1 MRTKKVAKN
10 LIISTILTTLV
21 ALIGMVKIK
30 YFLNYLGAETTGIY
44 QLFNQILSYI
54 SLVDAGLTSSILYS
68 LYKPVSDNDTK
79 KINAILKGGRN
90 FYNKIALIIIV
101 IGLIVSLKID
111 FFINEYT
118 ISLGYIQVCF
128 ILFIIS
134 SAINYFVTSRK
145 VILEA
150 KQNLYKVHL
159 VVYTTIILKGIL
171 EIVLLSLK
179 LKLLSLMI
187 LSLVISIIQNIIII
201 FVSKKDYDELS
212 YKDVVPDN
220 NFKKETKNLLAQ
232 KIASIVFNNIDVILI
247 SKFINAGSVV
257 IYTSYSYI
265 ITSIQNIVKKI
276 GSSSLA
282 SVGNLL
288 VTEKNKA
295 REIFYEYNAM
305 CFYIANIISVPL
317 LLVITPFVSIFY
329 GAEYTLPF
337 LGTFCIVIILYF
349 RVIEIPLDTYNS
361 ALGYFEKIKKC
372 VIFQS
377 IVNLVLSFVLLFKI
391 GIQGILLATVIS
403 YIFGQFMIYPYIL
416 NNNYFK
422 DHKIR
427 YYSNFFK
434 LSVISVF
441 SYIIMYVL
449 VKDIVVNNLFQW
461 FLLGAFVFVVN
472 FIITT
477 IYYVIIKE
485 TAFFERFKKI
495 LKGRK

>member
-1 MRTKKVAKN
+1 MRTQKVAKN
-10 LIISTILTTLV
+10 LIISTVLTTLV

-90 FYNKIALIIIV
+90 FYNKIALIIIAL
-101 IGLIVSLKID
+101 GLIVSLKID

-118 ISLGYIQVCF
+118 SPLWYIQLCF
-128 ILFIIS
+128 VVFIIS

-159 VVYTTIILKGIL
+159 VVYTTIIIKGIL
-171 EIVLLSLK
+171 EIVLLSFK
-179 LKLLSLMI
+179 LKLLSLMV

-201 FVSKKDYDELS
+201 FVSKKDYNELS
-212 YKDVVPDN
+212 YKDVEADN
-220 NFKKETKNLLAQ
+220 SFKKETKNLLAQ
-232 KIASIVFNNIDVILI
+232 KIANLVFNNIDVILI
-247 SKFINAGSVV
+247 SKFISAGSVV
-257 IYTSYSYI
+257 VYTSYSYI
-265 ITSIQNIVKKI
+265 TTSIQNIVKKI

-288 VTEKNKA
+288 VTEKNRA

-305 CFYIANIISVPL
+305 CFYIANIVSVPL
-317 LLVITPFVSIFY
+317 LLVLTPFISIFY
-329 GAEYTLPF
+329 GSEYMLSF
-337 LGTFCIVIILYF
+337 LGSFYVVIILYF
-349 RVIEIPLDTYNS
+349 RVIEIPLETYNS

-377 IVNLVLSFVLLFKI
+377 VVNLVLSFVLLFKI
-391 GIQGILLATVIS
+391 GIEGVLLATVVS
-403 YIFGQFMIYPYIL
+403 YIFGQFIIYPYIL

-422 DHKIR
+422 EHKIK

-434 LSVISVF
+434 LSIIAVV
-441 SYIIMYVL
+441 SYAIIYMII
-449 VKDIVVNNLFQW
+449 KNIVVTNLFEW
-461 FLLGAFVFVVN
+461 FLLGAGTFILN

-477 IYYVIIKE
+477 IYFIVIKQ
-485 TAFFERFKKI
+485 TAFFERLKNI